1 MTTSYLLTIDDIRDR
16 ITIPQKPSY
25 VNITTITLL
34 CNGVDNIDIPKIR
47 AYYEKYDNNLKIKST
62 TGNKDNVIDTM
73 INLSTK
79 FYNQITITYKCS
91 LYRNTKSIKVFPNGT
106 IHITGGSNPLNC
118 QRVLMHLS
126 TILNHILN
134 VSIKLDD
141 FRIVMINS
149 NFSINYL
156 VNLLEIES
164 IFSDMSMFNVS
175 FEPDKYS
182 AVKIKFKPAEDMKQ
196 VTVSIFSTGKVII
209 TGAETLKEIA
219 SSYRIINE
227 IISMYDVIRVQPTVE
242 CDKLGIIMG
251 YSMDKIVPYLKSKN
265 IKPWE
270 YTRFNQKINF

>member
-1 MTTSYLLTIDDIRDR
+1 MTTSYLLTIDDIRNR
-16 ITIPQKPSY
+16 IANTQKPSY

-34 CNGVDNIDIPKIR
+34 CNGVTNIDLQKIKS
-47 AYYEKYDNNLKIKST
+47 YYEKYDNNLKIKST

-73 INLSTK
+73 INLNTK
-79 FYNQITITYKCS
+79 FYNQLTITYKCS
-91 LYRNTKSIKVFPNGT
+91 LYRNTKSIKIFPNGT
-106 IHITGGSNPLNC
+106 IHITGGSTPLNC

-134 VSIKLDD
+134 VSIKIDD

-227 IISMYDVIRVQPTVE
+227 IISMHEVIRVKPTAE

-270 YTRFNQKINF
+270 YTRINQGINF